1 VVNIMDGIILLAAVL
16 GCSADGPVAARQWW
30 LLGRASARLERQ
42 AVARLKAAAQRRQQ
56 GKPCPAE
63 LERRKQAL
71 RDFQAFDPFQNSTEY
86 EEYRPS

>member
-1 VVNIMDGIILLAAVL
+1 MDGIILLAAVL

-42 AVARLKAAAQRRQQ
+42 AVARLKATVQRRQQ
-56 GKPCPAE
+56 AKPCPAE
-63 LERRKQAL
+63 LERRE
-71 RDFQAFDPFQNSTEY
+71 RIHREFMAFDPLKNSTEY